1 MLAEITSVFA
11 VLQEAVEELFHPL
24 VLVQSLLPQDV
35 VDVALGL
42 ALQPLVD
49 ITQHLQHNYA
59 SIDLMSPAPST
70 AHPGCTVSRSL
81 ASRAIPRPFATQLIT
96 RE

>member
-24 VLVQSLLPQDV
+24 ILVQSLLPQDV

-59 SIDLMSPAPST
+59 SID
-70 AHPGCTVSRSL
+70 
-81 ASRAIPRPFATQLIT
+81 
-96 RE
+96 